1 MGFKH
6 YLGATVFIAILLW
19 GPIDKN
25 IPFWFLIRCISLFII
40 PLIVI
45 TIVERIKLKA
55 KTEVILIKAL
65 SSIITCVLVVNA
77 YLAGIKKYHYV
88 NDEYVI
94 TRDGREYIGDFIK
107 VPGPDYF
114 QVVLL
119 LSLAVFVFIFG
130 VAKLK
135 ESNFSKED

>member
-6 YLGATVFIAILLW
+6 YLGTSVFIAILLW

-25 IPFWFLIRCISLFII
+25 MPYWFLIRCISLFII

-45 TIVERIKLKA
+45 AIVERIKLKA
-55 KTEVILIKAL
+55 QTELILVKAL
-65 SSIITCVLVVNA
+65 SSIITCVLVANA

-88 NDEYVI
+88 NDEFII
-94 TRDGREYIGDFIK
+94 TRDGREYVGDFIN

-119 LSLAVFVFIFG
+119 LFLALLVFILG
-130 VAKLK
+130 VAKQK
-135 ESNFSKED
+135 ESKRS

>member
-25 IPFWFLIRCISLFII
+25 IPYWFLIRCISLFFI
-40 PLIVI
+40 PLIII

-65 SSIITCVLVVNA
+65 SSIITCVLVANA
-77 YLAGIKKYHYV
+77 YLAGIKKYHYE
-88 NDEYVI
+88 NDEYII
-94 TRDGREYIGDFIK
+94 TRDGREYVGDFIK

-119 LSLAVFVFIFG
+119 LFLALLVFILG
-130 VAKLK
+130 VAKQK
-135 ESNFSKED
+135 ESKRS